1 MVPEQTSS
9 SEPSVFLSAIE
20 SNKGGILIIALWSL
34 CLLATFAVYLGAGV
48 RQKITLVKRLDERD
62 KLHFIGEAGIKRA
75 IVELRKEKEE
85 EKTYDALSDAWN
97 NNASAFKQIRVGDG
111 RFNIYHNYIDAK
123 TGLTE
128 SRYGLIDEERKIN
141 INKADRVVLE
151 RLFKIV
157 LGFDELDAQELAASI
172 VDWRD
177 GDSYLSI
184 PLGSAEDPYYRSL
197 QYSYEA
203 KDAEFEVLDEVLL
216 VKHMT
221 RQIFDILKDYITIYG
236 DGKVNSNTASKE
248 VLLALGLNGHIVD
261 EILAFRCGEDG
272 IISTSDDNVFE
283 APSDIVPKLSQHSH
297 LSDSDVA
304 LLSTVRDGHLITN
317 SNYFMARSEA
327 GFDNR
332 KDTAVITAVINRDG
346 KILYWQ
352 ES

>member
-1 MVPEQTSS
+1 MAPEQTSS
-9 SEPSVFLSAIE
+9 SEPSVFQSAIE
-20 SNKGGILIIALWSL
+20 PNKGGILIIALWSL
-34 CLLATFAVYLGAGV
+34 CLLTTFAVYLGAGV
-48 RQKITLVKRLDERD
+48 RQKITLVARLDERD

-85 EKTYDALSDAWN
+85 ERTCDALNGAWS
-97 NNASAFKQIRVGDG
+97 NNAGVFKQIRVGDG
-111 RFNIYHNYIDAK
+111 RFNIYYNYIDAK

-177 GDSYLSI
+177 EDSYLSI

-197 QYSYEA
+197 RYSYEA

-221 RQIFDILKDYITIYG
+221 GRIFDILKDYITIYG
-236 DGKVNSNTASKE
+236 DGKVNVNTASKE
-248 VLLALGLNGHIVD
+248 VLLTLGLNEYIVD
-261 EILAFRCGEDG
+261 KILAFRCGEDG
-272 IISTSDDNVFE
+272 IISTFDDNAFE
-283 APSDIVPKLSQHSH
+283 TPSGIVPKLSQHSH

-304 LLSTVRDGHLITN
+304 SLSTVRDQYLVTN